1 MLGGQANL
9 LAYLA
14 EKNEDR
20 LLDVAERK
28 QGLTDEQEKAIM
40 KRVSGCDNASAFQLL
55 AAKRQKEVLSTML
68 EKGVSVRQAARMTGV
83 PKTTVARCSG

>member
-1 MLGGQANL
+1 
-9 LAYLA
+9 
-14 EKNEDR
+14 
-20 LLDVAERK
+20 
-28 QGLTDEQEKAIM
+28 M

-55 AAKRQKEVLSTML
+55 TAKRQKEVLSTML

>member
-1 MLGGQANL
+1 MGGGS
-9 LAYLA
+9 LAGQGTVPCPA
-14 EKNEDR
+14 F
-20 LLDVAERK
+20 LDK
-28 QGLTDEQEKAIM
+28 GLTDEQAKAIM

-55 AAKRQKEVLSTML
+55 TAKRQKEVLSTML

>member
-1 MLGGQANL
+1 MEGK
-9 LAYLA
+9 LALPD
-14 EKNEDR
+14 KWPEDFQYT
-20 LLDVAERK
+20 DE
-28 QGLTDEQEKAIM
+28 QGLTDEQAKAIM

-55 AAKRQKEVLSTML
+55 TAKRQKEVLSTML